1 MADTTF
7 KSLAAKNLDYLMS
20 KHRLNPT
27 SLAGATNQ
35 NQPTLHR
42 IMTGESTDP
51 RAKTLQPYAE
61 YFGVSV
67 NDLRTVDLAT
77 GTDINIT
84 PAKLAHGQIP
94 VLSWVQAGDWGNVY
108 LNDVDEWRSTA
119 KSHSSKTFAL
129 RVRGLS
135 MYNPGNRESFQ
146 DGDIILV
153 DPDRAAD
160 NGSLVIALLENTNE
174 STFKKLYIE
183 DGQYYLKPLNPSW
196 QPQLIELKDPTKIC
210 GVVFEK
216 QVDF

>member
-1 MADTTF
+1 MPETIYQ
-7 KSLAAKNLDYLMS
+7 SLVAKNLDYLMT

-27 SLAGATNQ
+27 SLAAAVEK

-42 IMTGESTDP
+42 IVTGEITDP
-51 RAKTLQPYAE
+51 RTKTLQPYADF
-61 YFGVSV
+61 FGVTV

-77 GTDINIT
+77 GSDINII
-84 PAKLAHGQIP
+84 PAAPTHGKIP
-94 VLSWVQAGDWGNVY
+94 VLSWVQAGDWENVY
-108 LNDVDEWRSTA
+108 LDNIDEWRSTA
-119 KSHSSKTFAL
+119 KIHSNKTFAL
-129 RVRGLS
+129 KVRGLS

-153 DPDRAAD
+153 DPERPAD

-183 DGQYYLKPLNPSW
+183 DGIYYLKPLNPNW
-196 QPQLIELKDPTKIC
+196 TPQIIELKDPTRIC